1 MSEGRAESREDL
13 SVPSGQREKAG
24 GMRTVVGNLEV
35 PAQGLVCSTSGKGET
50 LAMFL
55 GKTNRIAI
63 VVGLINQEVS
73 QEEPENKDDLGYRV
87 QFII

>member
-1 MSEGRAESREDL
+1 M
-13 SVPSGQREKAG
+13 
-24 GMRTVVGNLEV
+24 
-35 PAQGLVCSTSGKGET
+35 CSTSGKGET

-55 GKTNRIAI
+55 GKTNRIVI